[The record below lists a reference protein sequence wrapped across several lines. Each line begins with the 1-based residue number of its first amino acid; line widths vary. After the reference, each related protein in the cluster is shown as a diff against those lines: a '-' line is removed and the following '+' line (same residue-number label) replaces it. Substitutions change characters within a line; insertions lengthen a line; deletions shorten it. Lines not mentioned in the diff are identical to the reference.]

1 MTEGQALF
9 LILTMNTSYHQLV
22 AVLAKPVGL
31 VSVLGLIALSTGCNV
46 TRSLS
51 TGCMMTLVYCTGCT
65 TMAIPHKKTHGDMTV
80 SSKRIVMSLVLTAD
94 VVKTLSTDRIR
105 LHTPVTYH
113 FKAESIPNNLVL
125 EKAEIYQNRC
135 SRPGDG
141 GEAMREAH
149 SSILRIMAISEDGQ
163 TLFDETKSVRETIRG
178 THLKNLEAA
187 LAGHDTYTLIVQ
199 VVKPTPQ
206 FRGFIRL
213 RGKKLLYDREDG
225 GLGERF

>member
-1 MTEGQALF
+1 MEGQTLF
-9 LILTMNTSYHQLV
+9 LILTMNTSYHRLV
-22 AVLAKPVGL
+22 AVLAKHVGL
-31 VSVLGLIALSTGCNV
+31 VSVLGLIALSTGCV

-51 TGCMMTLVYCTGCT
+51 TGCLALVYCTGCT

-80 SSKRIVMSLVLTAD
+80 LSKRIVMSLVLTAD

-105 LHTPVTYH
+105 LHTPATYR

-135 SRPGDG
+135 SRPRDG

-163 TLFDETKSVRETIRG
+163 TLFDETKSVRETIKG

-187 LAGHDTYTLIVQ
+187 LAGHDTYTISVQ

-213 RGKKLLYDREDG
+213 RGKKLLYYKEDG